1 MDEWYPCP
9 CRPVPCRL
17 TSACVLLHLLLHGG
31 LLYGVQPAHPPSHP
45 VNVCVCVCVR
55 RQHRCVN
62 PATLATR
69 ACHISLMPTMSARCS
84 LEPLLDRYWKYCLCM
99 RPCSHCPCG
108 SSGSVLSIFWHN
120 NEQGVDVFVCTPCRG
135 DSVTPVTWGDAYDDR
150 KVIGN
155 DSFLYRQ
162 VTLPSDQYP
171 HH

>member
-1 MDEWYPCP
+1 MCLTA
-9 CRPVPCRL
+9 PVASRWPSIWR
-17 TSACVLLHLLLHGG
+17 SACTPS
-31 LLYGVQPAHPPSHP
+31 QPSSEC
-45 VNVCVCVCVR
+45 VCVCVCVR